1 MLPMKQN
8 VIAIDG
14 PAGAGKSTVAK
25 KVAEKLGFVYVD
37 TGAMYR
43 AVTSHA
49 IDTGIGL
56 EDVEGIAGVAGTVSI
71 RLTQEAGKLHVWAD
85 GTDVTEKIRTPAV
98 TAGVAKVSQVPE
110 VRQAMVRLQ
119 REMAAQGSAVLDGRD
134 IGTVVLPDACCKVFL
149 TASTEER
156 ARRRWQEMRDKGYEQ
171 ELTELQK
178 EIEQRDQQDS
188 GRELAPL
195 RQAADAALIDTT
207 GVSIDEVVATI
218 VELFRERSR
227 HV

>member
-1 MLPMKQN
+1 
-8 VIAIDG
+8 
-14 PAGAGKSTVAK
+14 
-25 KVAEKLGFVYVD
+25 
-37 TGAMYR
+37 
-43 AVTSHA
+43 
-49 IDTGIGL
+49 
-56 EDVEGIAGVAGTVSI
+56 
-71 RLTQEAGKLHVWAD
+71 
-85 GTDVTEKIRTPAV
+85 
-98 TAGVAKVSQVPE
+98 
-110 VRQAMVRLQ
+110 
-119 REMAAQGSAVLDGRD
+119 
-134 IGTVVLPDACCKVFL
+134 
-149 TASTEER
+149 
-156 ARRRWQEMRDKGYEQ
+156 MRDKGYEQ